1 MSKRKQKSNLFLPAL
16 VTSSFA
22 TQPPGLITG
31 LLLIE
36 IGLTFNH
43 PVGIAGQMQTLSNI
57 ASVMM
62 ALLMSVISIRIR
74 HKTLLLIGLTS
85 LAVSALGCSFSTSF
99 SLLVAFYALTGIARA
114 MINPM
119 SNALIGDN
127 LPEEKRPGAIGW
139 FQAGTSI
146 AYLVLSPAVGIVSG
160 MGGWRMAFLVLL
172 LPIALLSLIAS
183 YLGIPSQ
190 EASTRI
196 VEKVSPLMG
205 FREVISNRSALWCLL
220 GTVLAAA
227 SWMGSLAYMMSYYR
241 QSFLLS
247 TLYAS
252 ILLSGLALSK
262 TFGHLTVSSLIVKFG
277 RKPFTVGS
285 LALLGF
291 LTCAYMVTDIWVLSL
306 VAVVLSCVF
315 SGYMNSSGAS
325 LNLEQVPEYRGSMM
339 SLNVAA
345 FGLGGSL
352 GTGLG
357 GAVLLSFGYNGLGV
371 FLGVLS
377 LTSAL
382 IYHFFTIDPTR

>member
-1 MSKRKQKSNLFLPAL
+1 MRERKQITNLFLPAL

-36 IGLTFNH
+36 IGSTFNH
-43 PVGIAGQMQTLSNI
+43 PVGIVGQIQTLSNI
-57 ASVMM
+57 ASVIM
-62 ALLMSVISIRIR
+62 ALLMSIISIRYH
-74 HKTLLLIGLTS
+74 HKTLLLFGLTS
-85 LAVSALGCSFSTSF
+85 LAVSALGCGFSTIF
-99 SLLVAFYALTGIARA
+99 SLLVIFYALTGIAKA

-127 LPEEKRPGAIGW
+127 LPEENRPGAIGW
-139 FQAGTSI
+139 VQAGTSI

-160 MGGWRMAFLVLL
+160 MGGWRMTFLVLL
-172 LPIALLSLIAS
+172 LPIALFSMIAS

-190 EASTRI
+190 EKPVR
-196 VEKVSPLMG
+196 VEVNASPLIG
-205 FREVISNRSALWCLL
+205 FREVISNRSASWCLL

-227 SWMGSLAYMMSYYR
+227 SWMGSLTYMMSYYR

-262 TFGHLTVSSLIVKFG
+262 TFGHLTVSRLIAKFG

-285 LALLGF
+285 LVLLGF
-291 LTCAYMVTDIWVLSL
+291 LTATYMVTDVLGLSL

-315 SGYMNSSGAS
+315 SGYMNSSGVS

-357 GAVLLSFGYNGLGV
+357 GAILLSFGYDGLGI

-382 IYHFFTIDPTR
+382 IYHYFTIDPTR